1 MLNWEIM
8 INQEELLQLRNA
20 YIEIGVIVQKYGCGE
35 YDSTLTLLMDQVN
48 CIDSQDNDEDKLRYL
63 VESYQPIF
71 TSRGALGDFIVYVK
85 DDELRCRLNEEYSNN
100 LEKIWTILKR
110 YII

>member
-1 MLNWEIM
+1 MLI
-8 INQEELLQLRNA
+8 LH
-20 YIEIGVIVQKYGCGE
+20 
-35 YDSTLTLLMDQVN
+35 QVN
-48 CIDSQDNDEDKLRYL
+48 SIDSQDDDENKLRYL

-71 TSRGALGDFIVYVK
+71 TSRGALGDFTVYVK

-100 LEKIWTILKR
+100 LEKIWRIMKR